1 MTEEIFTKLYRDFVN
16 RTARQKRRSQQKC
29 IDRWRD
35 AYMGRMADPAS
46 RLVLAV
52 FVGMDHDLDQKYE
65 HAAGNRQ
72 R

>member
-1 MTEEIFTKLYRDFVN
+1 VTEEIFMKLYGDFVN
-16 RTARQKRRSQQKC
+16 RSARQKGCGQQKC
-29 IDRWRD
+29 VDSWRD
-35 AYMGRMADPAS
+35 AYMGGMADPAS

>member
-1 MTEEIFTKLYRDFVN
+1 
-16 RTARQKRRSQQKC
+16 
-29 IDRWRD
+29 
-35 AYMGRMADPAS
+35 MGGMADPAS

>member
-1 MTEEIFTKLYRDFVN
+1 VTEKIFTKLYGGFMN

-29 IDRWRD
+29 IDGWRD
-35 AYMGRMADPAS
+35 AYMGGMADPAS